1 MAAVVTLLTLV
12 QYLMVTSLFGGLTVS
27 VLQQKASSVSSLQS
41 LCTFC
46 TFSRGA
52 CTCGGGDVTCVRQL
66 SSARPRV
73 CVCEPPSHDTKTVM
87 AAVGFCGDW
96 FIFTCD
102 TKLVAVHSKQSR
114 SE

>member
-1 MAAVVTLLTLV
+1 MTLLTLV
-12 QYLMVTSLFGGLTVS
+12 QYLMVTSLFGGLAVS

-73 CVCEPPSHDTKTVM
+73 CVCVSRRRTTP
-87 AAVGFCGDW
+87 
-96 FIFTCD
+96 
-102 TKLVAVHSKQSR
+102 KQSWLP
-114 SE
+114 SASVETGSSSPATPNS